1 MSLRNYRN
9 ENEKMSLYAIALSAI
24 SFKITSAENA
34 RGETTITS
42 DKLVFDYDDGY
53 ALFDGN
59 VIVKDVDLQLTC
71 KKLKVRFEETGKVSW
86 LEADGAVII
95 QQDDKR
101 ATAEKVMHDVTSG
114 EFVLTGSP
122 KVYRGTDMLQ
132 GETIRYWRG
141 DNRMVCEPR
150 AKLTVHIDGGSS
162 IDETILKGK

>member
-1 MSLRNYRN
+1 MRKNFL
-9 ENEKMSLYAIALSAI
+9 AIIALFAI
-24 SFKITSAENA
+24 CMIQNTYAEES

-59 VIVKDVDLQLTC
+59 VVVKDVDLQLTC
-71 KKLKVRFEETGKVSW
+71 GKLKVRFEETGKVSW
-86 LEADGAVII
+86 LEAETAVTI

-101 ATAEKVMHDVTSG
+101 ATADKVVHDVESG

-132 GETIRYWRG
+132 GDTIRYWRG
-141 DNRMVCEPR
+141 ENRMICEPR
-150 AKLTVHIDGGSS
+150 AKLTVHISGDASL
-162 IDETILKGK
+162 DEKILKGK